1 MTIANSSGY
10 GSSAGVFTR
19 DITRAHRVAG
29 ELQSGYEWISG
40 SSRHYWGLSFRGV
53 KSSGIGREESVD
65 ELLSYTG
72 TTAVT
77 VVME

>member
-10 GSSAGVFTR
+10 GSTAGVFTR

-40 SSRHYWGLSFRGV
+40 SSRHYWGSLSA
-53 KSSGIGREESVD
+53 E
-65 ELLSYTG
+65 
-72 TTAVT
+72 
-77 VVME
+77 

>member
-1 MTIANSSGY
+1 MTIHRQQQRVRIDRG
-10 GSSAGVFTR
+10 R
-19 DITRAHRVAG
+19 LHRAHRVAG

-53 KSSGIGREESVD
+53 KSSGVGREESVD

-77 VVME
+77 VVTE